1 MIDLKEVID
10 LLKKKQEEAED
21 RRDFVSEK
29 MEKIDNYDLYYSDDD
44 SEEDDDDDDETSYD
58 EYQKEERFLDK
69 ELEVIETTIYQMEKY
84 DSRRKEKLMT
94 FGKAL
99 ELLKKGK
106 KVARDDWNDKRCP
119 ITCTYLTLHKL
130 PSMKQS
136 YICLSGFDNDDTSD
150 MTPWSPTQTDILAED
165 WTEI

>member
-1 MIDLKEVID
+1 MIDLKEVVD

-21 RRDFVSEK
+21 RKDFVSEK
-29 MEKIDNYDLYYSDDD
+29 LERIDKYDLYYSDDD
-44 SEEDDDDDDETSYD
+44 SEEDGDETPYD

-69 ELEVIETTIYQMEKY
+69 EIEVIETAIYQIEKY
-84 DSRRKEKLMT
+84 DSKRKEKLMT

-99 ELLKKGK
+99 ELWKEGK